1 MIRASLPAVKSVL
14 AISGSDPTGGAGLQA
29 DLQVIRLFGCHGAG
43 VPSAL
48 TIQDSEKVHS
58 VLPLFPSVVL
68 DQIRCLLRDI
78 TPDAVKIGM
87 LASDDV
93 VRNVALGLTLLPDE
107 IPIVIDPVLLASD
120 GTPLLER
127 RAWGALE
134 GLFCRATL
142 TTPNLSEAEALTGE
156 DVSSRRGCESAA
168 RIFIDEFKTQAVLI
182 KGGHRAGAPD
192 DLLARRT
199 KTGIEYDWLEGEW
212 IEVSEGSV
220 HGTGCALSSAIASG
234 LAVGVDLPTAIDDAR
249 KFVAKG
255 LRGATR
261 IGSGA
266 PFLDHTRA
274 S

>member
-1 MIRASLPAVKSVL
+1 MKSVL

-48 TIQDSEKVHS
+48 TVQDSSRVHS
-58 VLPLFPSVVL
+58 VLPIFPSVVL

-78 TPDAVKIGM
+78 TPNAVKIGM

-93 VRNVALGLTLLPDE
+93 VRNVALALALLPDE
-107 IPIVIDPVLLASD
+107 VPIVIDPVLLASD

-127 RAWGALE
+127 RAWPALG
-134 GLFCRATL
+134 GLFCRAAL
-142 TTPNLSEAEALTGE
+142 VTPNLLEAEALTGE

-168 RIFIDEFKTQAVLI
+168 RYFIEKFDCAGVLV

-192 DLLARRT
+192 DLLARRS
-199 KTGIEYDWLEGEW
+199 KDGIDLDWLEGQR
-212 IEVSEGSV
+212 IELPQGSGSV

-234 LAVGVDLPTAIDDAR
+234 LALGVDLPVAVAR
-249 KFVAKG
+249 ARDFVVAG
-255 LRGATR
+255 MQRATR
-261 IGSGA
+261 IGAGA
-266 PFLDHTRA
+266 PFLAHPRA
-274 S
+274 L

>member
-1 MIRASLPAVKSVL
+1 MSNPIKILL
-14 AISGSDPTGGAGLQA
+14 ADDHTIVRQGLARLLEEQA

-93 VRNVALGLTLLPDE
+93 VRNVALGLALLPDE

-134 GLFCRATL
+134 GVFCRATL

-182 KGGHRAGAPD
+182 KGGHRAGARD

-212 IEVSEGSV
+212 IEVSEGPV
-220 HGTGCALSSAIASG
+220 HGTGCALSAA
-234 LAVGVDLPTAIDDAR
+234 LLCR
-249 KFVAKG
+249 L
-255 LRGATR
+255 LRGDR
-261 IGSGA
+261 IERAAAAAKKYVHAAIRGA
-266 PFLDHTRA
+266 HMPGAGRPWPLIARP
-274 S
+274 